1 VRKNG
6 FVIDPK
12 SPGELSRVMLCLAES
27 PGLRMVMGGQSRRI
41 VEKFS
46 CQNFAKNAIE
56 AARLATQ

>member
-1 VRKNG
+1 
-6 FVIDPK
+6 
-12 SPGELSRVMLCLAES
+12 MA
-27 PGLRMVMGGQSRRI
+27 MGGQSRRI